1 MYMAPELLSLPDG
14 TYCVDAALDVWA
26 FGVVIFIVLF
36 CEPPWKVASIHLD
49 KRYKRHVK
57 HVIGEGVV
65 DELWTVLAEPFRE
78 SLLSMLD
85 VRAHQFNLFV
95 FVLPF
100 VALFLPLRTFSLSV
114 LHAAEFH
121 CCPFSP
127 HLLLRPI
134 HGYCMALMIQQRTTM
149 SDSAPTHARTHAQA
163 HTRTHTHTHT
173 PGHTHTHTH
182 LVTHTHTHTHT
193 ALAISLVAHES
204 CRWQRDAR
212 HRHVSQNSCTTRGLR
227 KTLRDHPRNQTFLV
241 QTGARVCLNELQE
254 EDEMPF
260 CFVSSEGLLIR
271 SLPSSLDI
279 ASAAHAEF
287 ALDSTRKSFGSNS
300 KDVFVVK
307 SRTE

>member
-134 HGYCMALMIQQRTTM
+134 HGYCMALMIQQALLCLTV
-149 SDSAPTHARTHAQA
+149 PPHTHARTHK
-163 HTRTHTHTHT
+163 HTHAHTHTHT
-173 PGHTHTHTH
+173 WSH
-182 LVTHTHTHTHT
+182 THTHTHTHT
-193 ALAISLVAHES
+193 
-204 CRWQRDAR
+204 
-212 HRHVSQNSCTTRGLR
+212 
-227 KTLRDHPRNQTFLV
+227 
-241 QTGARVCLNELQE
+241 
-254 EDEMPF
+254 
-260 CFVSSEGLLIR
+260 
-271 SLPSSLDI
+271 LPSPSPSSPTSLAGGRETPVTDTCRRI
-279 ASAAHAEF
+279 HALHV
-287 ALDSTRKSFGSNS
+287 A
-300 KDVFVVK
+300 
-307 SRTE
+307 